1 MDASL
6 LTSFQP
12 GNIHVCVICCK
23 VCYFAAQAYKITDL
37 TSKKGTEWNMHC
49 APADWFCT
57 GRNLFAEC
65 IWLEGPEK
73 VTTRIENGCLFYDYV
88 MRDIYLLN
96 VYEATREWWL
106 VKNHQDWS
114 CGTTM

>member
-1 MDASL
+1 VPILTPLAYTTGFEKKDQIDLEVLFVYLLYRCSQMDASL
-6 LTSFQP
+6 LTSFQH

-57 GRNLFAEC
+57 GWNLFAEC
-65 IWLEGPEK
+65 I
-73 VTTRIENGCLFYDYV
+73 
-88 MRDIYLLN
+88 
-96 VYEATREWWL
+96 
-106 VKNHQDWS
+106 
-114 CGTTM
+114 